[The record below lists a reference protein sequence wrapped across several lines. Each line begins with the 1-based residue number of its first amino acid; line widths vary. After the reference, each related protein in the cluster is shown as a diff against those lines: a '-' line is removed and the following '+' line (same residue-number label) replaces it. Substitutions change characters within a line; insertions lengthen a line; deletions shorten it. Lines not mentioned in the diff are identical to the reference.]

1 MFALGVMPPREV
13 PEVVALLRAKL
24 SVERAGFKLDA
35 AIINMLVEYVVAIG
49 VTDANDVQLTDLLIY
64 ADDA

>member
-1 MFALGVMPPREV
+1 MPPLEV
-13 PEVVALLRAKL
+13 PEVAALMIAKL
-24 SVERAGFKLDA
+24 SVGFKLDA
-35 AIINMLVEYVVAIG
+35 SIINMLVEYVVAIG